1 MEQDLIEKLKI
12 IILFG
17 KRKVDG
23 QERDGEIE
31 KIPVEDDDTAHYFY
45 MKEYLKEHFKDE
57 EELQNSVQERHDVK
71 SIFYEI
77 QKLGHIAFAENTS
90 TPTYRTGIFYMPNE
104 ISEKQKE
111 SLKKLQKQL
120 EAEDYNITEFLNLH
134 RNEEGILLGSQKQ
147 GKAQILKEFT
157 EDREREI

>member
-1 MEQDLIEKLKI
+1 MKQDLIENLKI
-12 IILFG
+12 ILIFG
-17 KRKVDG
+17 TKKVDG
-23 QERDGEIE
+23 QLRDGQIE
-31 KIPVEDDDTAHYFY
+31 KIPVEEDDTAHYFY
-45 MKEYLKEHFKDE
+45 MKEYLKEHFKNE
-57 EELQNSVQERHDVK
+57 EEVQKSVKERHDVN

-90 TPTYRTGIFYMPNE
+90 APTYKTGIFYMPNE

-120 EAEDYNITEFLNLH
+120 EIEDYNITEFLNLH
-134 RNEEGILLGSQKQ
+134 RNEEGILLGNQKQ

-157 EDREREI
+157 EDRER

>member
-57 EELQNSVQERHDVK
+57 EELQNSVQERHDVN

-77 QKLGHIAFAENTS
+77 QKL
-90 TPTYRTGIFYMPNE
+90 
-104 ISEKQKE
+104 
-111 SLKKLQKQL
+111 
-120 EAEDYNITEFLNLH
+120 
-134 RNEEGILLGSQKQ
+134 
-147 GKAQILKEFT
+147 
-157 EDREREI
+157 